1 MTKRGS
7 FLMFLVL
14 GTVFAGL
21 QYRLWYG
28 PGSIPAA
35 RKMKVAI
42 ASQQAENL
50 ILEER
55 NQQMDAEIL
64 ELKSGMETVEE
75 RARQELGMVKAGET
89 LYVIPNMATNL

>member
-1 MTKRGS
+1 
-7 FLMFLVL
+7 
-14 GTVFAGL
+14 
-21 QYRLWYG
+21 
-28 PGSIPAA
+28 
-35 RKMKVAI
+35 MKVAI

-75 RARQELGMVKAGET
+75 RARQELGMVKASET